1 MINELDKNI
10 LSRLLKQLGCEL
22 ILVDRTISTNDDLKK
37 IKNINNTICEVAL
50 MQEGGRGSNGRPFVS
65 EQASGIYFSILIENN
80 NYKYIT
86 EKAAVCVHKVFKKIY
101 NKNLKIK
108 WVNDLYYDNKKVCGI
123 LCENIMQDNSIIVGI
138 GINLF
143 RIDEKVLSD
152 NDLTKIAGYIF
163 DNNEDVDKN
172 IIIYEIIKLILES
185 LGKNEIDEIYMNDN
199 LILGKEVLYRGDK
212 YIATKVN
219 NMGHLII
226 TNDKTSVEIVSRNDI
241 EIMI

>member
-10 LSRLLKQLGCEL
+10 LSRLLKQLDCEL

-37 IKNINNTICEVAL
+37 IKNFNNTICEVAL
-50 MQEGGRGSNGRPFVS
+50 MQEGGRGSNGRSFVS
-65 EQASGIYFSILIENN
+65 EQTSGIYFSILIKNN

-86 EKAAVCVHKVFKKIY
+86 ETAAVCVHKVFKKIY
-101 NKNLKIK
+101 NKNLNIK

-123 LCENIMQDNSIIVGI
+123 LCENIMQDNSVIIGI

-152 NDLTKIAGYIF
+152 NDLTKIAGHIF

-172 IIIYEIIKLILES
+172 TIIYEIIKLILES

>member
-1 MINELDKNI
+1 M
-10 LSRLLKQLGCEL
+10 
-22 ILVDRTISTNDDLKK
+22 
-37 IKNINNTICEVAL
+37 
-50 MQEGGRGSNGRPFVS
+50 
-65 EQASGIYFSILIENN
+65 
-80 NYKYIT
+80 
-86 EKAAVCVHKVFKKIY
+86 
-101 NKNLKIK
+101 
-108 WVNDLYYDNKKVCGI
+108 NDLYYDNKKVCGI
-123 LCENIMQDNSIIVGI
+123 LCENIMQDNSIIIGI

-172 IIIYEIIKLILES
+172 IIICEIIKLILES
-185 LGKNEIDEIYMNDN
+185 LDKNEIDEIYMNDN
-199 LILGKEVLYRGDK
+199 LILGKEVLYGGDK

>member
-10 LSRLLKQLGCEL
+10 LSRLLKQLDCEL

-37 IKNINNTICEVAL
+37 IKNFNNTICEVAL
-50 MQEGGRGSNGRPFVS
+50 MQEGGRGSNGRSFVS
-65 EQASGIYFSILIENN
+65 EQASGIYFSILIKNN

-86 EKAAVCVHKVFKKIY
+86 ETAAVCVHKVFKKIY
-101 NKNLKIK
+101 NKNLNIK

-123 LCENIMQDNSIIVGI
+123 LCENIMQDNSIIIGI

-172 IIIYEIIKLILES
+172 IIIYEILKLILES
-185 LGKNEIDEIYMNDN
+185 LDKNEIDEIYMNDN
-199 LILGKEVLYRGDK
+199 LILGKEVLYRGNK

>member
-10 LSRLLKQLGCEL
+10 LSRLLKQLDCEL

-37 IKNINNTICEVAL
+37 IKNFNNTICEVAL
-50 MQEGGRGSNGRPFVS
+50 MQEGGRGSNGRSFVS
-65 EQASGIYFSILIENN
+65 EQASGIYFSILIKNN

-86 EKAAVCVHKVFKKIY
+86 EKAAVCVHEVFKKIY

-123 LCENIMQDNSIIVGI
+123 LCENIMQDNSIIIGI

-172 IIIYEIIKLILES
+172 IIICEIIKLILES
-185 LGKNEIDEIYMNDN
+185 LDKNEIDEIYMNDN
-199 LILGKEVLYRGDK
+199 LILGKEVLYGGDK